1 MKDILILGAG
11 SAGTMMANHLKKKL
25 NLREWKLTIVDQE
38 KTHYYQPGFLF
49 LPFGIYNEEQ
59 IKKPTGA
66 FIPSDV
72 NYINERIDRI
82 VADNNQV
89 LLENGSVLNYNIL
102 IIATGTTP
110 NPDEIEGMSGEGWY
124 KDIFDFYTIE
134 GARALTE
141 KLKDW
146 EGGKLVVH
154 ICEMPIKCPVAPL
167 EFAFLADWYFTKK
180 GMRDKVDITYVTPM
194 SGAFTKPRAAKKLG
208 YLLEDKNIKIVP
220 DFNIER
226 VDAENKK
233 IIDYADEEVPYDLL
247 VTVPTNMGSPMIE
260 RSGMGDD
267 LNFVP
272 TDPHTLQSKIKDN
285 IFVIGD
291 ATNVPTSKA
300 GSVAHF
306 EGEVLMDNILHYIK
320 GEELEP
326 AFDGHANCF
335 IETGYGKA
343 LLIDFNYEQEPVEG
357 TFPIAGLGPM
367 RLLEENRMNHLGKL
381 AFSWVYWNLLLKGRP
396 IPFITPQMSTAGK
409 KIEEPEEQ
417 AV

>member
-1 MKDILILGAG
+1 MKDLLVLGAG
-11 SAGTMMANHLKKKL
+11 SAGTMMVNHLKKKL
-25 NLREWKLTIVDQE
+25 NRNEWRLTIVDQE
-38 KTHYYQPGFLF
+38 ATHYYQPGFLF
-49 LPFGIYNEEQ
+49 MPVEIYTEDQ
-59 IKKPTGA
+59 IKKPTEQ
-66 FIPSDV
+66 FIPKGV
-72 NYINERIDRI
+72 RYINQVIERID
-82 VADNNQV
+82 ADHNRV
-89 LLENGSVLNYNIL
+89 LLENGEELGYDIL

-110 NPDEIEGMSGEGWY
+110 NPDEIEGMSGEAWY

-141 KLKDW
+141 KLKNWD
-146 EGGKLVVH
+146 GGKLVMH

-167 EFAFLADWYFTKK
+167 EFVFLADWYFTKK
-180 GMRDKVDITYVTPM
+180 GMRDRVDITYVTPM
-194 SGAFTKPRAAKKLG
+194 SGAFTKPVAAEKLG
-208 YLLEDKNIKIVP
+208 YLLEEKKIRIIG

-233 IIDYADEEVPYDLL
+233 IVDYAGEEVPYDLL

-260 RSGMGDD
+260 RSGLGDE

-272 TDPHTLQSKIKDN
+272 TDRQTLQSKEYEN

-291 ATNVPTSKA
+291 ATDLPTSKA

-306 EGEVLMDNILHYIK
+306 EAEVLTENILHYIN

-335 IETGYGKA
+335 IETGFNKG

-357 TFPIAGLGPM
+357 VFPIAGIGPM
-367 RLLEENRMNHLGKL
+367 QLLKESWLNHIGKL
-381 AFSWVYWNLLLKGRP
+381 AFKWVYWNMLMKGRP
-396 IPFITPQMSTAGK
+396 IPFISTQMSTAGK
-409 KIEEPEEQ
+409 KIEEPVE
-417 AV
+417 V